1 MCTRL
6 RGRVNTRDGALL
18 VGVVVPRFID
28 GIFERG
34 RRFAVTR
41 GACRQRSR
49 RGKGEDDN
57 GGETGRE
64 AGCLLGNNSS
74 SVTRSSSQT

>member
-1 MCTRL
+1 MTARYWLVLLCLVSSTEFS
-6 RGRVNTRDGALL
+6 RGGED
-18 VGVVVPRFID
+18 D
-28 GIFERG
+28 
-34 RRFAVTR
+34 AVTR